1 MPLKWFTSPAG
12 IRIQIQESVSER
24 ALTEIGERIEIQKC
38 LNEGVLSEF
47 YPLPFL
53 KMCAAERVWKGT
65 PSVTQL
71 INGTRMEYLKLT
83 TDYAIDPSDMAFAVI
98 GSQAHKK
105 LEDFDT
111 DISFPEEKLCRADI
125 TGIIDLL
132 ERQSNGDW
140 WLQDYKTWGSFK
152 VAKCLGIKKK
162 EKPLLDEAGNQVL
175 LKSGK
180 NKGKPKTEKIFS
192 RDPKAV
198 DMAEAILQ
206 LNRYRMMAEEA
217 LQEPIK
223 AMRVF
228 AIVRDGG
235 TYVAT
240 GRGITE
246 KTYYIDV
253 PFRDDKM
260 IDEYF
265 EMKKNHLSIALER
278 KIMPGLCTE
287 LENWEGRRCQGYC
300 SVSDTCRAVGDNR
313 HLEDESLKDF

>member
-1 MPLKWFTSPAG
+1 MLKWFTSPAG
-12 IRIQIQESVSER
+12 DQ
-24 ALTEIGERIEIQKC
+24 IEIQKC
-38 LNEGVLSEF
+38 LRYGLLSEY

-53 KMCAAERVWKGT
+53 KMCAAERIWKGT

-98 GSQAHKK
+98 GTRAHKK

-111 DISFPEEKLCRADI
+111 DISFPEEKLSMADI
-125 TGIIDLL
+125 TGTMDLL
-132 ERQSNGDW
+132 ERQPNGDW

-162 EKPLLDEAGNQVL
+162 EKSLLDNKGNPVF

-198 DMAEAILQ
+198 DMTDTILQ

-223 AMRVF
+223 VMRVF
-228 AIVRDGG
+228 VFVRDGN
-235 TYVAT
+235 TYVAD

-253 PFRDDKM
+253 PFNDDLM
-260 IDEYF
+260 IDLYF
-265 EMKKNHLSIALER
+265 EKKKHHLLLALER
-278 KIMPGLCTE
+278 KIMPGPCTKI
-287 LENWEGRRCQGYC
+287 ENWEGRRCQGYC
-300 SVSDTCRAVGDNR
+300 AVSEACKAIGDNPY
-313 HLEDESLKDF
+313 LEDESPKDF